1 MVYSSTLSLKA
12 PKTMKRERTR
22 KRNIFHLQRIKE
34 TDTSTEQTSLVY
46 QNQGNQEWTQQ
57 ARAHLLIPGW
67 VGGSGYRP
75 CWEKWPGPDAQVM
88 EDRVDMRVEPL
99 NGPGPVDLAW

>member
-57 ARAHLLIPGW
+57 ARAHLLIPGR
-67 VGGSGYRP
+67 GGRVATDPAGRSGLGLMHKS
-75 CWEKWPGPDAQVM
+75 WKITWT
-88 EDRVDMRVEPL
+88 
-99 NGPGPVDLAW
+99 